1 MARLL
6 ALALAAVL
14 IASAAKPGDV
24 KQLQTNISIDLEGV
38 KGLLKGLGTEAAGA
52 NPTSFVDTSL
62 LQELEREGF
71 FQTKSRC
78 QR

>member
-1 MARLL
+1 VRVDDPEIL
-6 ALALAAVL
+6 AEVYR
-14 IASAAKPGDV
+14 IYGV
-24 KQLQTNISIDLEGV
+24 KQLQKNISIDLEGV
-38 KGLLKGLGTEAAGA
+38 KGLLKGLGTEAAAA